1 MREIKVLFVCLGN
14 ICRSPLAEGIF
25 KKLIEERGLL
35 KHFHFDSA
43 GTAAYH
49 TGSPPDPR
57 SFEIAGQHNI
67 LLEHTA
73 RKINDHDFQTFDYI
87 LAMDTSNYQHIKAQ
101 MERHPKIKSQLFK
114 MRDFDAQKSG
124 RDVPDPYYGGLK
136 GFEKVYEMLEEACN
150 IFIDYLEENHPFLQ
164 SNS

>member
-25 KKLIEERGLL
+25 KKLVEERGMQN
-35 KHFHFDSA
+35 KFQFDSA

-57 SFEIAGQHNI
+57 SCEIAEQHNI
-67 LLEHTA
+67 VLDHTA
-73 RKINDHDFQTFDYI
+73 RKISDRDFQTFDYI
-87 LAMDTSNYQHIKAQ
+87 LAMDASNYQHIKAQ
-101 MERHPKIKSQLFK
+101 MERHAKVKSQLFK
-114 MRDFDAQKSG
+114 MREFDNNHSG

-136 GFEKVYEMLEEACN
+136 GFEQVYDMLEEACGN
-150 IFIDYLEENHPFLQ
+150 FIDYLAEHHAFL
-164 SNS
+164 NSKS